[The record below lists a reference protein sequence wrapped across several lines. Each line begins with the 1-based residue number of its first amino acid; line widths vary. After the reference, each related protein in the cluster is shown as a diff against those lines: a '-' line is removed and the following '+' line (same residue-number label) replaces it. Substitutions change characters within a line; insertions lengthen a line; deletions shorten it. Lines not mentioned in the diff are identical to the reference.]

1 MQVPRES
8 WTRIEAPVV
17 RNMYQYIFDLRNK
30 IGETCQL
37 EPKYLQAAKG
47 EFKCHCDTK
56 TKKLSFE
63 VGLKVVVPWM
73 TADTNKLLLY
83 WKSPYKVVEVAKM
96 DYRVNMGGKSKVF
109 PANLLSGY
117 SGRDEANTKASVV
130 TIIAKDDS
138 IGNGV
143 VNEDSLVHLPM

>member
-1 MQVPRES
+1 
-8 WTRIEAPVV
+8 
-17 RNMYQYIFDLRNK
+17 
-30 IGETCQL
+30 
-37 EPKYLQAAKG
+37 
-47 EFKCHCDTK
+47 
-56 TKKLSFE
+56 
-63 VGLKVVVPWM
+63 
-73 TADTNKLLLY
+73 
-83 WKSPYKVVEVAKM
+83 M